1 MPKTDKYGNEI
12 VGTVGDVNMPEY
24 DGGIVYKDKDGD
36 ATLEWVEVPDDD
48 TDFDDKDAR
57 WTIYRVSLDKGVP
70 DWGSYKSAAKTSGQK
85 PSELKAAFESD
96 DPMERAWAYEVFAG
110 HYGWNE
116 FDNYPLV
123 LDKHEIEERYD
134 TDLGGDG
141 EEEEEDED
149 VFSDEE
155 MREGYVISDARG
167 GGYDVSHDGKTI
179 GHFPDKDAALDDI
192 DERME
197 KAKFFPNIYYVNDH
211 GNVDLL
217 DVEGKILKSR
227 V

>member
-24 DGGIVYKDKDGD
+24 DGGIVYKDRDGESY
-36 ATLEWVEVPDDD
+36 TLEYVEVPDDD

-57 WTIYRVSLDKGVP
+57 WTIFRVPLDKGVP
-70 DWGSYKSAAKTSGQK
+70 DWGSYKAAAKTSGQK

-96 DPMERAWAYEVFAG
+96 EPMKRAWAYETFAG

-116 FDNYPLV
+116 LDNYPLV

-134 TDLGGDG
+134 VDLGGDS
-141 EEEEEDED
+141 EEDD
-149 VFSDEE
+149 KFSEEE
-155 MREGYVISDARG
+155 MREGYVISDAKR
-167 GGYDVSHDGKTI
+167 GGYDVSHEGKSI
-179 GHFPDKDAALDDI
+179 GHFADKDAALDDI
-192 DERME
+192 SERME
-197 KAKFFPNIYYVNDH
+197 KDKFFPNIYYVNDH

-217 DVEGKILKSR
+217 DEDGKILESK